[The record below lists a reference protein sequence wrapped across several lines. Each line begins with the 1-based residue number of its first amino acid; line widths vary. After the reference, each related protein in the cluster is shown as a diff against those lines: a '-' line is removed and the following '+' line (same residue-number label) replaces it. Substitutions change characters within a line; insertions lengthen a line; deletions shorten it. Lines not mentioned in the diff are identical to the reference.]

1 MAWREL
7 KQPLQSAQEVLKG
20 NTVSGGGWLSLKECW
35 QGQWL
40 QNPLVQ
46 AFQKKPSTLP
56 GMYLDNHRDKSQGRK
71 KGWGSPRL
79 APDDVMPPPRMP
91 VKAVC
96 SGQLYGG
103 LGVCT
108 FPPWLP
114 GRRDS
119 SCRHT
124 PPPPLPPHHVPSLPA
139 LGLSQPIITHNPGFM
154 GSQKWGT
161 RQQEEVP
168 WKGPKNP
175 PTKASSS
182 PTSEGLWEQTPWR
195 PMVPRPLQIPF

>member
-1 MAWREL
+1 MIFL
-7 KQPLQSAQEVLKG
+7 KWIYFKRNGFIQRSWKLWLEGNSRQPLQSAQEALKG

-40 QNPLVQ
+40 QKPLVQ

-96 SGQLYGG
+96 FGQIYGG

-108 FPPWLP
+108 FPPLP
-114 GRRDS
+114 CKLHQFSVFLHRHVPRQGCLAALSKKS
-119 SCRHT
+119 SCLIHESVCLRCHKSNVTLQT
-124 PPPPLPPHHVPSLPA
+124 PPSPLGDLYRFWDENFHQL
-139 LGLSQPIITHNPGFM
+139 
-154 GSQKWGT
+154 
-161 RQQEEVP
+161 
-168 WKGPKNP
+168 
-175 PTKASSS
+175 
-182 PTSEGLWEQTPWR
+182 
-195 PMVPRPLQIPF
+195 

>member
-1 MAWREL
+1 MIFL
-7 KQPLQSAQEVLKG
+7 KWIYLKRSGFIQRSWKLWLEGNSRQPLQSAQEALKG

-79 APDDVMPPPRMP
+79 APDDVMPTPRMP

-96 SGQLYGG
+96 SGQLYGD

-124 PPPPLPPHHVPSLPA
+124 PPPPLPPHRVHRLPA

-168 WKGPKNP
+168 
-175 PTKASSS
+175 
-182 PTSEGLWEQTPWR
+182 
-195 PMVPRPLQIPF
+195 